1 MKGDMGVTQGNIT
14 LRGLPCV
21 TVLIGVYDRTSGLP
35 VGGVVNQ
42 PFAEYD
48 SEKKRYLVDLFP
60 CCCIAKLMYV
70 LLMTYMQI

>member
-48 SEKKRYLVDLFP
+48 SEKKRY
-60 CCCIAKLMYV
+60 
-70 LLMTYMQI
+70 Q